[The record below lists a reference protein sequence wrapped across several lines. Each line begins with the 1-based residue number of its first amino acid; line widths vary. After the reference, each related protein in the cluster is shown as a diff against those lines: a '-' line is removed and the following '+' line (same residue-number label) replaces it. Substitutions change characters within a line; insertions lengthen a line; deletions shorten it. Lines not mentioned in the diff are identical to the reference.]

1 MATVLLWAGL
11 ISGMAGLFL
20 WNGLGLAAMLRDPR
34 WTDAF
39 TFSISRA
46 MDFQL
51 RAMRAAGDLGRRTGL
66 GRIAN
71 ILFAIAVTCLMA
83 AGITKV
89 ISLIVA
95 RQGGAA

>member
-1 MATVLLWAGL
+1 MAMAFLWAGL
-11 ISGMAGLFL
+11 IAGMAGLL
-20 WNGLGLAAMLRDPR
+20 VWYGLGFTAMFRDPK

-39 TFSISRA
+39 TFSPVRA

-51 RAMRAAGDLGRRTGL
+51 RNMRAAGELGRRTGL
-66 GRIAN
+66 SRIAN
-71 ILFAIAVTCLMA
+71 ILLAIAVTCLMA